1 LLFISQGI
9 LSKHPPEAKFQSAR
23 SSNPLE
29 LDFIGILPHIH
40 AVVERRAPGK
50 HVYVSAHSFENM
62 PIKVAIVDDDEGIRS
77 SLATLIRRASALRL
91 SGDYPDA
98 ETALKEIPRRPPDV
112 VLMDI
117 NLPGI
122 KGVECVRQLKSALP
136 SVQFLMLTVYEDSDS
151 LFNSFKAGASGYLL
165 KRTASARLLEAIHD
179 VHAGG
184 SPMTPQLARR
194 VVQYFT
200 RTPGDDSSVAKLTPG
215 ERDFLDQLAAG
226 YAYKEMANRMNISI
240 DTVRSYVRTVYE
252 KLHVHSRTEAV
263 VKYLRG

>member
-1 LLFISQGI
+1 
-9 LSKHPPEAKFQSAR
+9 
-23 SSNPLE
+23 
-29 LDFIGILPHIH
+29 
-40 AVVERRAPGK
+40 
-50 HVYVSAHSFENM
+50 VSASLAEAM
-62 PIKVAIVDDDEGIRS
+62 PIRVAIVDDDEGIRT
-77 SLATLIRRASALRL
+77 SLAALIRRSPALRL
-91 SGDYPDA
+91 AGDYPDA

-122 KGVECVRQLKSALP
+122 NGVECVRQLKTAIP
-136 SVQFLMLTVYEDSDS
+136 SIQFLMLTVYEDSDS

-165 KRTASARLLEAIHD
+165 KRTASARLLEAIRD

-194 VVQYFT
+194 VVQYFSK
-200 RTPGDDSSVAKLTPG
+200 PVEDNSSVSRLTPG
-215 ERDFLDQLAAG
+215 EREFLDQLANG
-226 YAYKEMANRMNISI
+226 YAYKEIADRMKISI